1 MSSDS
6 EDHSDKYYNLE
17 DIQNIINELQDLLE
31 DLILHEYDYMTEE
44 GQRSTERMADLL
56 NIEIEDE

>member
-6 EDHSDKYYNLE
+6 EDKYYNLE
-17 DIQNIINELQDLLE
+17 DIQDIINELQDLLE

>member
-1 MSSDS
+1 MSSDN
-6 EDHSDKYYNLE
+6 EDKYYSPE
-17 DIQNIINELQDLLE
+17 DIQDVINELQDLLE

-44 GQRSTERMADLL
+44 GQSSIERMADLL

>member
-1 MSSDS
+1 MSSDN
-6 EDHSDKYYNLE
+6 EDKYYSPE
-17 DIQNIINELQDLLE
+17 DIQDVINELQDLLE

-44 GQRSTERMADLL
+44 GQRSIERMADLL

>member
-1 MSSDS
+1 MSSDN
-6 EDHSDKYYNLE
+6 EDRYYNLE
-17 DIQNIINELQDLLE
+17 DIQDIINELQDLLE

>member
-1 MSSDS
+1 MSSDN
-6 EDHSDKYYNLE
+6 EDKYYSPE
-17 DIQNIINELQDLLE
+17 DIQEVINELQDLLE

-44 GQRSTERMADLL
+44 GQRSIERMADLL

>member
-6 EDHSDKYYNLE
+6 EDHSDKYYSLE
-17 DIQNIINELQDLLE
+17 DIQKIINELQDLLE

>member
-1 MSSDS
+1 MASDN
-6 EDHSDKYYNLE
+6 EDRYYNLE
-17 DIQNIINELQDLLE
+17 DIQDIINELQDLLE

>member
-1 MSSDS
+1 MSSDN
-6 EDHSDKYYNLE
+6 EDRYYNLE
-17 DIQNIINELQDLLE
+17 DIQGIINELQDLLE

>member
-1 MSSDS
+1 MSSDN
-6 EDHSDKYYNLE
+6 EDKYYSLG
-17 DIQNIINELQDLLE
+17 DIQSIINELQDLLE

-44 GQRSTERMADLL
+44 GQRSIERMADLL

>member
-1 MSSDS
+1 MSSDN
-6 EDHSDKYYNLE
+6 EDKYYSPE
-17 DIQNIINELQDLLE
+17 DIQDVINELQDLLE

-44 GQRSTERMADLL
+44 GQRSIERMSDLL

>member
-1 MSSDS
+1 MSSDK

-17 DIQNIINELQDLLE
+17 DIQKVINELQDLLE

>member
-1 MSSDS
+1 MSSDN
-6 EDHSDKYYNLE
+6 EDRYYNSE
-17 DIQNIINELQDLLE
+17 DIQKIINELQDLLE

-44 GQRSTERMADLL
+44 GQRSIERMADLL

>member
-1 MSSDS
+1 MSSDN
-6 EDHSDKYYNLE
+6 EDRYYNLE
-17 DIQNIINELQDLLE
+17 DIQGIINELQDLLE

-56 NIEIEDE
+56 NIEMEDE

>member
-1 MSSDS
+1 MSSDN
-6 EDHSDKYYNLE
+6 EDKYYSPE
-17 DIQNIINELQDLLE
+17 DIQDVINELQDLLE

>member
-1 MSSDS
+1 MSSDN
-6 EDHSDKYYNLE
+6 EDRYYSPE
-17 DIQNIINELQDLLE
+17 DIQEIINELQDLLE

>member
-1 MSSDS
+1 MALDK
-6 EDHSDKYYNLE
+6 EDHSDKYYSLE
-17 DIQNIINELQDLLE
+17 DIQKVINELQDLLE
-31 DLILHEYDYMTEE
+31 DLILHEYDYMSEE

>member
-1 MSSDS
+1 MSSDN
-6 EDHSDKYYNLE
+6 EDRYYNSE
-17 DIQNIINELQDLLE
+17 DIQDIINELQDLLE